1 VCPEKTKSLESS
13 KRKHK
18 SSKAISDA
26 DLQAATYLAGLS
38 RMKMKKV
45 VKKVVAAEVRRVP
58 AAFDDLIDEP
68 IRKGFF
74 FCLWPNLRFN
84 FVDIVL

>member
-26 DLQAATYLAGLS
+26 DLQAATYLAGHS

-45 VKKVVAAEVRRVP
+45 VKKVVAAEVRRVEDQERP
-58 AAFDDLIDEP
+58 SGRWMTAP
-68 IRKGFF
+68 Q
-74 FCLWPNLRFN
+74 
-84 FVDIVL
+84 